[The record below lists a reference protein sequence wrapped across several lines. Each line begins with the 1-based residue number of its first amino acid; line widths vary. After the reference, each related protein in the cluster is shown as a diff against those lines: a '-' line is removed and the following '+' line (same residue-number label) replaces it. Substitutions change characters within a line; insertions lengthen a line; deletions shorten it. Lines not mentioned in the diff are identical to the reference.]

1 MYKKLFTTLSIVAM
15 TLFLIPACAEQDN
28 GTEAS
33 ASTTTTDA
41 VKTAPASTAN
51 GEQASVMD
59 LPVDFS
65 TPEDVEKSIEKIR
78 QEAGDSK
85 ARQLSV
91 AMKYRLTYDLSVGHN
106 EEKLHKKLNGSTPNE
121 IIAKMER

>member
-1 MYKKLFTTLSIVAM
+1 MYKKFFTTLSIVAM
-15 TLFLIPACAEQDN
+15 TLFLVPACAEQDN

-41 VKTAPASTAN
+41 VKTAD

-65 TPEDVEKSIEKIR
+65 TPENVDKSIEKVK
-78 QEAGDSK
+78 QEAGETK
-85 ARQLSV
+85 ARNLSI
-91 AMKYRLTYDLSVGHN
+91 AMKHLLTYDLSVSHN

>member
-1 MYKKLFTTLSIVAM
+1 MYKKFFTTLSIVAM
-15 TLFLIPACAEQDN
+15 TLFLVPACAEQDN

-41 VKTAPASTAN
+41 VKTAD

-65 TPEDVEKSIEKIR
+65 TPENVDKSIEKVK
-78 QEAGDSK
+78 QEAGETK
-85 ARQLSV
+85 ARNLSI
-91 AMKYRLTYDLSVGHN
+91 AMKYLLTYDLSVSHN

>member
-1 MYKKLFTTLSIVAM
+1 MYKKLFTALSIVAM
-15 TLFLIPACAEQDN
+15 TLFLVPACAEQDN

-41 VKTAPASTAN
+41 VKTAN

-65 TPEDVEKSIEKIR
+65 TPEGVEKSIEKVR

-91 AMKYRLTYDLSVGHN
+91 AMKYLLTYDLSVSHN
-106 EEKLHKKLNGSTPNE
+106 EEKLYKKLNGSTPNE
-121 IIAKMER
+121 IIAKMKR